1 MASPETAVWGASVRL
16 MTVQLV
22 KGFTIILS
30 VSVFGV
36 ASSEVKYDLL
46 PFLNNKELGYQK
58 AKGAAAWNTVIRR
71 RRSPTGHRWEA
82 QVVLPSPVF
91 ILAKPIWDE

>member
-30 VSVFGV
+30 VSVW
-36 ASSEVKYDLL
+36 L
-46 PFLNNKELGYQK
+46 PLK
-58 AKGAAAWNTVIRR
+58 
-71 RRSPTGHRWEA
+71 
-82 QVVLPSPVF
+82 
-91 ILAKPIWDE
+91 